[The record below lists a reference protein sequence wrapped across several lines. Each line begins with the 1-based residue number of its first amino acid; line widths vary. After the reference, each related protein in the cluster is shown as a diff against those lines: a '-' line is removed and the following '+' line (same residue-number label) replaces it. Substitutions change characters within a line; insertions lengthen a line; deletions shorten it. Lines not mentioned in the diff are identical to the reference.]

1 MKTFILAFIIG
12 VSIWTSFVEAAP
24 QYDPYYDPYHT
35 DPYYDPYQTDPYYD
49 PYQSYYNQP
58 NEQYASPA
66 QPNYGRIQPQ
76 LRRQQ
81 ENDGVGFKFEPR
93 KVMNEAR
100 DAAQMTRGLADIVDT
115 RGNDFLDLMSTFSS
129 EDSSSINLSD
139 LSRLIRKGA
148 DFMESSAATAVRF
161 NSEFGQV

>member
-1 MKTFILAFIIG
+1 MGTECYK
-12 VSIWTSFVEAAP
+12 
-24 QYDPYYDPYHT
+24 
-35 DPYYDPYQTDPYYD
+35 
-49 PYQSYYNQP
+49 NQFR
-58 NEQYASPA
+58 Q
-66 QPNYGRIQPQ
+66 NYGRIQPQ

-81 ENDGVGFKFEPR
+81 QDNGVGFKFQPG
-93 KVMNEAR
+93 KVMTEAR
-100 DAAQMTRGLADIVDT
+100 DAAKMTRGLADIVDT

-161 NSEFGQV
+161 NSEFGRV